1 MNIELRID
9 RLPGALAHIL
19 LHDGLLSALR
29 AAATAL
35 LVRLLS
41 VERRVDVWEHS
52 TIPREIAVDRIAEDI
67 AELLPVLNSLVVGA
81 SVLIGGG
88 SVAHECVHRDFVAIV
103 RKAAFRC
110 GCAGGDTARLH
121 KVLEE
126 IAEER

>member
-9 RLPGALAHIL
+9 RLSGALAHIL
-19 LHDGLLSALR
+19 LHDGLFSALR
-29 AAATAL
+29 AAAVAM

-67 AELLPVLNSLVVGA
+67 AELIPVLNSLVVGA
-81 SVLIGGG
+81 SVLIGG

-103 RKAAFRC
+103 RKAAFRR
-110 GCAGGDTARLH
+110 GCAGGDPARLH
-121 KVLEE
+121 EVLEE
-126 IAEER
+126 IVEER